1 MSQMRLQ
8 QFGQLGML
16 RFGEQLGRRESE
28 FIVAVVSNL
37 FGKPL
42 STAAI
47 VKLSQLLHRLSANG
61 RIACLQHAFAA
72 RIQVVIATQQ
82 IANPFIVLEQKQSQ
96 RIVAA
101 TDNQISTLVNFS
113 DRQMSDD
120 NQILRL
126 GLRFGCTGTSP

>member
-1 MSQMRLQ
+1 
-8 QFGQLGML
+8 ML

-37 FGKPL
+37 FGQPL

-82 IANPFIVLEQKQSQ
+82 IANPFIVFEQKQSQ

-126 GLRFGCTGTSP
+126 RLRFGCTGTSP